1 MLFSKNKIFSLTLV
15 AFMGTFLPDLACAS
29 NPNKES
35 FPPLAA
41 IFSSEKEID
50 YPRLQ
55 AHLHHKFQ
63 NTDLLRDALYPMLP
77 QRLQGKKND
86 FDLLEWRGDAV
97 LELVMT
103 DRLIEMFPGHDR
115 GHLSML
121 GSHLVKN
128 KTLTEIYLWNLDL
141 ERYLPCPNQNYK
153 ICNVVEAL
161 VGAIYKD
168 DRRNGLDNARR
179 FVMRLL
185 DEETTQVEIQALL
198 GKRKHLSF
206 TPSVSP
212 EQDEALKAVCTPARL
227 FKENPK
233 SLLNEVLLKIFDERP
248 EYVTHFDMDEKG
260 QVVFVSHVVAAQ
272 VGKKNEGRGRTQQQA
287 EENAALQALISLSRG
302 PLGPSEPL
310 PQLDLNFRYYLSE
323 MIKFLGVKERS
334 DACQGSVS
342 PFKFKIILDGQLVGE
357 GEGSTK
363 AKAEEAAAQKACA
376 FIIAAEKSKRD
387 AREALRL
394 GQFQTIRAATL
405 KSAAEAKLAAA
416 AKRATVDAALALAA
430 SVTAAASAPSVA
442 VPPPVVAAAPASV
455 AASASSVVVPAP
467 VVTASVP
474 VTALAS
480 APSVAVPAPVALKPA
495 VATSAP
501 SGSKQ
506 QPSVANT
513 KGNGRGEKDHKKQN
527 QAKVGAPAKVA
538 VPKAGVPKSVPSH
551 KQNQNTKPH

>member
-15 AFMGTFLPDLACAS
+15 AFMGAFLPDLACAS
-29 NPNKES
+29 RSNNPNKEL
-35 FPPLAA
+35 FPPVAA
-41 IFSSEKEID
+41 IFSPEQDID

-63 NTDLLRDALYPMLP
+63 NPDLLRDALFPMLP
-77 QRLQGKKND
+77 ARLQGNEND
-86 FDLLEWRGDAV
+86 FDLLEWQGDAV

-103 DRLIEMFPGHDR
+103 DRLMEIFPGHHR
-115 GHLSML
+115 GHLDQL
-121 GSHLVKN
+121 CSHLVKN

-141 ERYLPCPNQNYK
+141 ERYLPLPDGPYE

-185 DEETTQVEIQALL
+185 DEETTQVEISEFLKNAVVQFP
-198 GKRKHLSF
+198 KTVFTF

-212 EQDEALKAVCTPARL
+212 EQEEALKAVCTPARI
-227 FKENPK
+227 FKESPK

-287 EENAALQALISLSRG
+287 EENAALQALIGLSRG

-310 PQLDLNFRYYLSE
+310 PESDLNFRYQLSE

-334 DACQGSVS
+334 DACQGSMP

-357 GEGSTK
+357 GEGITK

-376 FIIAAEKSKRD
+376 FIIAAEKTKRD
-387 AREALRL
+387 TREALRL

-416 AKRATVDAALALAA
+416 TRRAAVDAALALAA
-430 SVTAAASAPSVA
+430 SVSAAASAPAVA
-442 VPPPVVAAAPASV
+442 VPTPVIVAAPACA
-455 AASASSVVVPAP
+455 AASAS
-467 VVTASVP
+467 
-474 VTALAS
+474 
-480 APSVAVPAPVALKPA
+480 SVAVPAPVALKPA
-495 VATSAP
+495 VATSAS
-501 SGSKQ
+501 SGAKQ
-506 QPSVANT
+506 QPSAANT
-513 KGNGRGEKDHKKQN
+513 KGNG
-527 QAKVGAPAKVA
+527 GAGYKNGSNKTKAGAFTKVA
-538 VPKAGVPKSVPSH
+538 VPKAGVPKSAPTH
-551 KQNQNTKPH
+551 KQNENTKPH

>member
-15 AFMGTFLPDLACAS
+15 AFMGAFLPDLAYACR
-29 NPNKES
+29 NNKPNKEL
-35 FPPLAA
+35 FAPVAD
-41 IFSSEKEID
+41 IFSPEKDVD

-63 NTDLLRDALYPMLP
+63 NPDLLRDALYPMLP
-77 QRLQGKKND
+77 KRLQGKEND
-86 FDLLEWRGDAV
+86 FDLLEWQGDAV

-103 DRLIEMFPGHDR
+103 DRLMEIFPGHHR
-115 GHLSML
+115 GHLDQLCSY
-121 GSHLVKN
+121 LVKN

-141 ERYLPCPNQNYK
+141 ERYLPLPDGPYE

-185 DEETTQVEIQALL
+185 DDETTQAEIPKFIAEQQMLPNAPKKPLT
-198 GKRKHLSF
+198 F

-212 EQDEALKAVCTPARL
+212 EQEEAVKAVCTPARIL
-227 FKENPK
+227 KESPK
-233 SLLNEVLLKIFDERP
+233 SLLNEALLKIFDERP

-287 EENAALQALISLSRG
+287 EENTALQALISLSRG
-302 PLGPSEPL
+302 PLSPSEPL
-310 PQLDLNFRYYLSE
+310 PESDLNFRYQLSE

-334 DACQGSVS
+334 DMCQGSMS

-376 FIIAAEKSKRD
+376 FIIAAEKTKRD
-387 AREALRL
+387 TREALRL
-394 GQFQTIRAATL
+394 GQLKTIRATAG
-405 KSAAEAKLAAA
+405 AKPKGL
-416 AKRATVDAALALAA
+416 
-430 SVTAAASAPSVA
+430 
-442 VPPPVVAAAPASV
+442 VAAAPARV
-455 AASASSVVVPAP
+455 AASAS
-467 VVTASVP
+467 
-474 VTALAS
+474 
-480 APSVAVPAPVALKPA
+480 SVAVPAPVALKPA
-495 VATSAP
+495 VAMSAS
-501 SGSKQ
+501 SGAKQ

-513 KGNGRGEKDHKKQN
+513 QGSGGAMYIKGPNKT
-527 QAKVGAPAKVA
+527 
-538 VPKAGVPKSVPSH
+538 KAGAFTKATVSKVDVPKSAPTH
-551 KQNQNTKPH
+551 KQNENTKPH